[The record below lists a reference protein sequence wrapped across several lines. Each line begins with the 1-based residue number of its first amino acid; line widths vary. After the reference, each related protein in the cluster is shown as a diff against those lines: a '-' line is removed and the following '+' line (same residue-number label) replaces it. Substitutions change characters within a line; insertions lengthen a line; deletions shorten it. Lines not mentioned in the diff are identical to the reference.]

1 MIVFP
6 DIDFLHSL
14 ADAADLETMAH
25 FRTAMKAEAKGKV
38 GDAFD
43 PVTEADRAAEVAM
56 REMIAATFPDHAILG
71 EEFGTSG
78 DSCFTWVLDPI
89 DGTRPFISGIA
100 SWGTL
105 IGFVEGETA
114 RLGMVSQPFTEERFW
129 ASPTGAWRE
138 CRGERFAMRTRQTV
152 DIAEAVLNT
161 TSPDDF
167 DARSRPALDQLASAV
182 RMTRYGG
189 ECYAVAMLAAGFI
202 DLNFEPEL
210 QPHDVVALIPI
221 VEQAGGVITT
231 LTGGRA
237 EKGGAV
243 LASANPVLHEQALRI
258 LNGHQQ

>member
-152 DIAEAVLNT
+152 DIAEAVLHT
-161 TSPDDF
+161 TSPDYF
-167 DARSRPALDQLASAV
+167 DARGRLSISWHRPSA
-182 RMTRYGG
+182 
-189 ECYAVAMLAAGFI
+189 
-202 DLNFEPEL
+202 
-210 QPHDVVALIPI
+210 
-221 VEQAGGVITT
+221 
-231 LTGGRA
+231 
-237 EKGGAV
+237 
-243 LASANPVLHEQALRI
+243 
-258 LNGHQQ
+258 